1 MNLQIKA
8 IENLVNSFN
17 AGSINEEDFFRR
29 VQSFVNGGLDDIR
42 RTKAYNVK
50 NEIMPG
56 SMVKINHKKTI
67 GRTFRVKEIKR
78 VKAVVVNPDNQFESF
93 IVPLSLIETI

>member
-17 AGSINEEDFFRR
+17 AGNIGEEDFLRR
-29 VQSFVNGGLDDIR
+29 VQSFVNDGLDDIR

-50 NEIMPG
+50 NEIQAG
-56 SMVKINHKKTI
+56 DMVKVNHKKVF
-67 GRTFRVKEIKR
+67 GRIFRVREIKR
-78 VKAVVVNPDNQFESF
+78 VKAVVENPNNKFESF
-93 IVPLSLIETI
+93 IVPLSLIEKA